1 MPSMLEQA
9 IVDAAALRE
18 AALKNAE
25 HAIIEKYAPEIKE
38 AVRSILEEEPEMGRQ
53 GSPVRHNGKIG
64 RVTVESDQGQVGIQ
78 YSGETA
84 QTFLVNES
92 ELEFISEED
101 VLQEEEMM
109 ASGVTSV
116 NPAGSDMNIPLGA
129 AEGEK
134 MCPCP
139 DEDDSVQFT
148 FSIDDFKEL
157 SDSQPNTPEE
167 DKMSLPLEES
177 VEAEPTNEEK
187 QLDELLDML
196 SEMEEEGLLEVEA
209 AEEDTV
215 MEELVVDMAGV
226 QKDGTFNTN
235 EASLQYQEEM
245 ELAKEE
251 ATKSKE
257 DKEKAEKENEKLK
270 ESIKKLKSENQVFEN
285 TIYKLSQKMKETL
298 LSNAKLL
305 YSNRVLSDASLNER
319 QKSKI
324 VEAITKSR
332 SPEEAKNLHEALK
345 TTVGTTKKDGPK
357 SLRES
362 VERRSNLSS
371 ILPRRKKENK
381 QDNQFSERMRRLAG
395 ID

>member
-53 GSPVRHNGKIG
+53 GSAVRHNGKIG

-78 YSGETA
+78 YSGATG

-92 ELEFISEED
+92 DLEFLSEED
-101 VLQEEEMM
+101 LIQEEEMM

-116 NPAGSDMNIPLGA
+116 NPAGSEMNIPLGA
-129 AEGEK
+129 AEGEE
-134 MCPCP
+134 MCGCP

-148 FSIDDFKEL
+148 FSIDDFKDL
-157 SDSQPNTPEE
+157 ADSQPNPPEE

-177 VEAEPTNEEK
+177 IETETTNEEK
-187 QLDELLDML
+187 QLDELLNML
-196 SEMEEEGLLEVEA
+196 SEMEEDGLLEVDEA
-209 AEEDTV
+209 KEEEDTV
-215 MEELVVDMAGV
+215 MEELIVDMAGV
-226 QKDGTFNTN
+226 QKDGTFNSN

-257 DKEKAEKENEKLK
+257 DKDKAEKENEKLK
-270 ESIKKLKSENQVFEN
+270 ESI
-285 TIYKLSQKMKETL
+285 QKT
-298 LSNAKLL
+298 
-305 YSNRVLSDASLNER
+305 
-319 QKSKI
+319 
-324 VEAITKSR
+324 
-332 SPEEAKNLHEALK
+332 
-345 TTVGTTKKDGPK
+345 
-357 SLRES
+357 
-362 VERRSNLSS
+362 
-371 ILPRRKKENK
+371 
-381 QDNQFSERMRRLAG
+381 
-395 ID
+395 